1 MNTLTAVLEDLDAE
15 SLALDSVVAPLDEQ
29 GWRTA
34 TPAEGWDVA
43 TQIAHLVWT
52 DEATVE
58 AAAQSASWTRLLQE
72 AEQDVTGLVDRAA
85 LQGAGVA
92 PAELL
97 SRWRRSRAT
106 LVEALRAVPE
116 GSRIAWFGPPM
127 SATSMATARV
137 METWAHS
144 VDVHDALGLEPTRT
158 DRVRHVA
165 LLGALTRG
173 FAFRTHGRPDPGE
186 VFVSLTLPSGAQ
198 WQHGDPGATDKVSGS
213 AYDFALRVTQ
223 RRHRDDLDLV
233 AEGAGAD
240 QWLDLAQAFAGP
252 PGLGRAPTAP
262 VG

>member
-1 MNTLTAVLEDLDAE
+1 MNKLTAVLEDLEAE
-15 SLALDSVVAPLDEQ
+15 SLALDTVVASLDEE

-34 TPAEGWDVA
+34 TPAERWDIA
-43 TQIAHLVWT
+43 TQIAHLAWT
-52 DEATVE
+52 DGATVA
-58 AAAQSASWTRLLQE
+58 AAAQGASWAQLSRE
-72 AEQDVTGLVDRAA
+72 AEQDITGLVDREA

-106 LVEALRAVPE
+106 LVETLRAVPE
-116 GSRIAWFGPPM
+116 GSKLPWFGPPM
-127 SATSMATARV
+127 SATSMATARL

-173 FAFRTHGRPDPGE
+173 FAFRAHGQPDPDE

-198 WQHGDPGATDKVSGS
+198 WQHGDPGAADVVRGS

-233 AEGAGAD
+233 AEGPGAD

-252 PGLGRAPTAP
+252 PGPGRAPAAP